1 VIAEAVASGAVVIS
15 ARSDLSYP
23 DADEAVVQTLAAE
36 AGMDPAMVGFDDVEV
51 GVLLRKLLRGA
62 N

>member
-1 VIAEAVASGAVVIS
+1 
-15 ARSDLSYP
+15 
-23 DADEAVVQTLAAE
+23 VVQTLAAE